1 MNIEITPEMLLAQL
15 EYSVNDSSVEQITKA
30 INNTVNFEKFA
41 KHIVSLND
49 NLKHMD
55 GFVALSNH
63 TEAFKIKSE
72 SQNEALIE
80 EFHEVVSKWADKY
93 HVSLE
98 TIPNKNVYYIIGVR
112 K

>member
-1 MNIEITPEMLLAQL
+1 VQLEITPEMLLKQL
-15 EYSVNDSSVEQITKA
+15 NYTVNDSSMKQMELAIENTK
-30 INNTVNFEKFA
+30 NFDKFS
-41 KHIVSLND
+41 KHILSFND

-72 SQNEALIE
+72 SQNEALIN
-80 EFHEVVSKWADKY
+80 EFHEAVSKWANKY

-98 TIPNKNVYYIIGVR
+98 TIPNKNVYYIIGI